1 MSFLIW
7 GIVMLHV
14 FKQEVL
20 RCCFCYFYMRA
31 FFSSNFNANPP
42 PQIIILMGYW
52 WTIKKLGYF
61 ILKRGLKRVQNSE
74 IFHIILMQFSL
85 FEFIMPSDFGS
96 TLYVGRFPLS
106 LMVSEINS
114 TERGQQ
120 KLNSKMWTLLFYIRY

>member
-1 MSFLIW
+1 MQIL
-7 GIVMLHV
+7 
-14 FKQEVL
+14 
-20 RCCFCYFYMRA
+20 
-31 FFSSNFNANPP
+31 
-42 PQIIILMGYW
+42 PQNYHLNGLLMNY
-52 WTIKKLGYF
+52 
-61 ILKRGLKRVQNSE
+61 KRVGVFYFKKGSKKSPNSE
-74 IFHIILMQFSL
+74 IFLIILMQFSL